1 MKPFFFAV
9 LAALA
14 AGLLS
19 APLGAQQRDTAF
31 GQALFAANCAACHG
45 SDGRGG
51 ERAPSIATVRSVIA
65 RSDAELEAT
74 VKNGLSGVG
83 MPAFGFLG
91 DQKIAG
97 IVAYLR
103 VLQGKGVSV
112 KLTGSPADGRELFY
126 GKAACAKCHMVR
138 GEGGFYGADLTT
150 YGGNLTT
157 DAVRSA
163 IVDPAANPDRASKV
177 VEIETRAGQRISG
190 HLRAEDNFNIAVQTE
205 DGRFHMYSKS
215 KLAGVKHTSRPIM
228 PADYGSKLAGK
239 EIDDL
244 VSFLIANGSASP
256 QAGARKGNNGHN

>member
-1 MKPFFFAV
+1 MKPYFFAV

-19 APLGAQQRDTAF
+19 TPLGAQQRDTVS
-31 GQALFAANCAACHG
+31 GQALFATNCAACHG

-65 RSDAELEAT
+65 RSEAELAAT

-83 MPAFGFLG
+83 MPPFGFLG
-91 DQKIAG
+91 DQKIAD

-103 VLQGKGVSV
+103 VLQGKGAPV
-112 KLTGSPADGRELFY
+112 KLTGSPDLGRELFY
-126 GKAACAKCHMVR
+126 GKAACAKCHMIR
-138 GEGGFYGADLTT
+138 GEGGFFGADLTT
-150 YGGNLTT
+150 YGGNLST

-163 IVDPAANPDRASKV
+163 IVDPAANPDRASKA
-177 VEIETRAGQRISG
+177 VELQTLSGQRVSG
-190 HLRAEDNFNIAVQTE
+190 RLRNEDNFSIAVQTE

-215 KLAGVKHTSRPIM
+215 KLADVKHTSRPIM
-228 PADYGSKLAGK
+228 PADYGSKLSSK

-244 VSFLIANGSASP
+244 VSFLISTGSASP
-256 QAGARKGNNGHN
+256 QPAARRGRN

>member
-1 MKPFFFAV
+1 MKLLH
-9 LAALA
+9 LAALSAFA
-14 AGLLS
+14 AGLLV
-19 APLGAQQRDTAF
+19 APLRAQQRDTAS
-31 GQALFAANCAACHG
+31 GQSLFATNCAACHG

-83 MPAFGFLG
+83 MPGFGFLG
-91 DQKIAG
+91 DQKIAD

-103 VLQGKGVSV
+103 VLQGKGAPV
-112 KLTGSPADGRELFY
+112 KLPGSPAVGRELFY
-126 GKAACAKCHMVR
+126 GKAACARCHMVR

-150 YGGNLTT
+150 YGGNLST
-157 DAVRSA
+157 DAVRRA
-163 IVDPAANPDRASKV
+163 IVDPAANPDPASKF
-177 VEIETRAGQRISG
+177 VELETRAGQRISG
-190 HLRAEDNFNIAVQTE
+190 HLRAEDNFNIAIQAE

-228 PADYGSKLAGK
+228 PADYGSKLTGK

-244 VSFLIANGSASP
+244 VSFLIANSSASQP
-256 QAGARKGNNGHN
+256 ATGRKGSNGHN